1 MLYYRKQPI
10 NQWLLKSESV
20 MLRLKEI
27 ADIGFTIGADEL
39 YQEPNSVLFQRYCES
54 GS

>member
-1 MLYYRKQPI
+1 MQVKKRFITQLEVEKQAKHTITHKFIMLYYRKQPI

-27 ADIGFTIGADEL
+27 
-39 YQEPNSVLFQRYCES
+39 
-54 GS
+54 